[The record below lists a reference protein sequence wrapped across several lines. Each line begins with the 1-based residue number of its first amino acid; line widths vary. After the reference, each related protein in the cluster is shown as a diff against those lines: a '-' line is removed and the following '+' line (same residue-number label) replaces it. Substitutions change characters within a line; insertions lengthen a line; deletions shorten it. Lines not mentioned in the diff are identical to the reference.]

1 MNFKFWDK
9 IIKRMFVPT
18 AINLHG
24 HVLHTHEHG
33 ETWLTP
39 EFFDILLST
48 GEKTKDG
55 EELYQG
61 DIVKLYH
68 KGDWVICHIV
78 FHKAAFRLQWPD
90 GYINGMPIN
99 SNKYIKLG
107 NIYEHPHLIQQ

>member
-1 MNFKFWDK
+1 MKLKFWDK
-9 IIKRMFVPT
+9 IIKQMFVPT
-18 AINLHG
+18 AINMYG
-24 HVLHTHEHG
+24 HVRHTHEHG

-39 EFFDILLST
+39 EYFDLILPT

-61 DIVKLYH
+61 DIVKFYH
-68 KGDWVICHIV
+68 QGNWVICKIV

-99 SNKYIKLG
+99 PLKYIKIG